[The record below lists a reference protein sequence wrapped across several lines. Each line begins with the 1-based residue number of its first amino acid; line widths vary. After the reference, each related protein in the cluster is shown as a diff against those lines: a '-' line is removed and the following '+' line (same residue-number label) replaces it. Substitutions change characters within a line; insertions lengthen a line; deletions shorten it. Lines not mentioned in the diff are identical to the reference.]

1 MSALELTEIL
11 EFDGRLTVREYGFAL
26 TYYFPGPDRRYNGTI
41 LQIDD
46 YRLREYIAGWSE
58 NWHAHQTLRAS
69 IFPITFTAE
78 GKLGMTLDGR
88 GVWLHT
94 LRVTS
99 DEELKLML
107 AALKHAQI
115 RGAELQGVILAQL
128 GQTHILFSEKLERF
142 RRFRAGEFL
151 GLCINPAVVLQLDRA
166 LELVRVES
174 QKEVDGCD
182 FRVSEGLEGPAVHDL
197 MEDLR
202 RHGLDV
208 FFEQQRFRITWLNR
222 S

>member
-1 MSALELTEIL
+1 MNALELNEML
-11 EFDGRLTVREYGFAL
+11 EFDGRLTVRESGFDL
-26 TYYFPGPDRRYNGTI
+26 VYYFPGPDRRYNGT
-41 LQIDD
+41 LLRIDD
-46 YRLREYIAGWSE
+46 YRLREYIAAWTE
-58 NWHAHQTLRAS
+58 NWQAHQTLCAS
-69 IFPITFTAE
+69 INPITFTAE

-107 AALKHAQI
+107 AALRHAQI

-128 GQTHILFSEKLERF
+128 GRTDMLFSEKLERF
-142 RRFRAGEFL
+142 RRFRAGDFF
-151 GLCINPAVVLQLDRA
+151 GLCINPAVVLQLNRA

-208 FFEQQRFRITWLNR
+208 FFDRQRFRITWVNR
-222 S
+222 V